1 MNLSQ
6 KPGGQIGRG
15 EGSWKR
21 VSTGNGFRSFLDKL
35 LGREEERLVREYS
48 PIVEFFKSGFA
59 YNNRIRSRRNIKG
72 RTKRCIFKQGKIV
85 GKGIDRKWM

>member
-1 MNLSQ
+1 MNLFQ

-35 LGREEERLVREYS
+35 FGREEERLVLEYS
-48 PIVEFFKSGFA
+48 PIVEFFNLDLHTITESE
-59 YNNRIRSRRNIKG
+59 
-72 RTKRCIFKQGKIV
+72 V
-85 GKGIDRKWM
+85 EGI